1 MDAVRRLG
9 SDHRLAPQAAVRR
22 RAGADH
28 SPAGAGRQIHLRSV
42 NMTNPIAVLAA
53 RLAGVERRLDST
65 SRTAQLAYS
74 SIEDGA
80 ISVYDGDGSL
90 RAIIGQQPDGTTG
103 LTVTNGPPPPQPV
116 APTMAPSIG
125 GVTVGWDGRLLDG
138 SATPLD
144 WARLEIH
151 SAEVQFTPDASTL
164 RATIES
170 PQGGTFTVQAETPQY
185 VCLVARNTSGTVSL
199 PSPMAGPLGRLPV
212 VAEAVLDGIVGEL
225 ALADAAVSRAKI
237 AVGAVDA
244 DRLAIGTGNLLP
256 DGGFEGAYSEKLI
269 ADSPDWH
276 LTGPGNNSARCL
288 TATVTAE
295 SPTTRSQ
302 RLTVLPASP
311 GDRFFLAVD
320 YQTSTDWSGAGARL
334 FLRWCDAGGATLG
347 VDAVERTAAPG
358 TTWTR
363 MGGQAQAP
371 ANTVRAEVWAEA
383 VQASQ
388 GRLSFDNG
396 EVRTVVTAGM
406 VLAGSIG
413 TSELAADSVTAEK
426 VVAQSITA
434 REVKLRSLTADQ
446 MDVNSIRVA
455 LLTAG
460 VITADMI
467 KADALNGK
475 TITGIKVV
483 GAEINGATLRT
494 ADSGSRVEITSVPA
508 TDTTPASGRVQLPS
522 GSAAEV
528 EPAAVYSL
536 YDADSNRST
545 LRLQSAV
552 LRATSTT
559 GSAMKAMASEPTWP
573 SSAITMWSEPD
584 TSYLELVA
592 TKAIIE
598 AKSVAIG
605 DAVRSHLVI
614 AGNEIKAENLGGAA
628 PVFIGGMLAVDP
640 DGWISRYNEVWRE
653 PTLGSGWAQYGG
665 TWDRVAWKVFPDR
678 TVGLRG
684 VLKRTSKDAVGAGE
698 IVMVLPAAARPKVS
712 YTQQFQVLVST
723 GAALFLNLAPAT
735 GIVTLTNVTAA
746 AATALATGAAHVNL
760 SSIRFPLD

>member
-1 MDAVRRLG
+1 M
-9 SDHRLAPQAAVRR
+9 S
-22 RAGADH
+22 
-28 SPAGAGRQIHLRSV
+28 
-42 NMTNPIAVLAA
+42 NPIADFAA

-103 LTVTNGPPPPQPV
+103 LTVTNGPPPPQPTQ
-116 APTMAPSIG
+116 PTLVPSIG
-125 GVTVGWDGRLLDG
+125 GVTVAWDGQFLDG
-138 SATPLD
+138 SAAPLD

-151 SAEVQFTPDASTL
+151 TAEVPFTPDSSTL

-185 VCLVARNTSGTVSL
+185 VCLVARNTSGTASP
-199 PSPMAGPLGRLPV
+199 PSSPAGPLGRMPV

-256 DGGFEGAYSEKLI
+256 DGGFEGPYSEKLI
-269 ADSPDWH
+269 ADSPDWQ
-276 LTGPGNNSARCL
+276 LTGPGYNSARCL
-288 TATVTAE
+288 TATVTADV
-295 SPTTRSQ
+295 PTTRGQ
-302 RLTVLPASP
+302 RLAVLPVSP

-320 YQTSTDWSGAGARL
+320 YRTSLDWSGLGARL
-334 FLRWCDAGGATLG
+334 ALRWCDASGATLG
-347 VDAVERTAAPG
+347 ADAVERAAAPNSA
-358 TTWTR
+358 WTR
-363 MGGQAQAP
+363 MSGQAQAP
-371 ANTVRAEVWAEA
+371 AHTVRAEVWAEA

-388 GRLSFDNG
+388 GTVSFDNS
-396 EVRTVVTAGM
+396 ELRTVVTAGM

-413 TSELAADSVTAEK
+413 TTELAANSITGEK
-426 VVAQSITA
+426 VVAQSITG
-434 REVKLRSLTADQ
+434 REVKFQTLTGDH
-446 MDVNSIRVA
+446 MDVNNVRVA

-460 VITADMI
+460 VVTADMI

-475 TITGIKVV
+475 TITGLKII

-508 TDTTPASGRVQLPS
+508 SETTPASGRVQLPS

-536 YDADSNRST
+536 YDASSNRST

-552 LRATSTT
+552 LRAANTA
-559 GSAMKAMASEPTWP
+559 GGAMKAMASEPTWP
-573 SSAITMWSEPD
+573 NSAITMWSEPD
-584 TSYLELVA
+584 TSYLEVVA

-598 AKSVAIG
+598 AGSVEIG
-605 DAVRSHLVI
+605 DSIRTHLVI
-614 AGNEIKAENLGGAA
+614 EGNNINAENPGGRA
-628 PVFIGGMLAVDP
+628 PVYIGGTFTVDP
-640 DGWISRYNEVWRE
+640 DGWISRYNEAWRE
-653 PTLGSGWAQYGG
+653 PTIASGWVQYGG
-665 TWDRVAWKVFPDR
+665 TWDRVACKVFPDK

-684 VLKRTSKDAVGAGE
+684 VLKRTSKDPVGSSE
-698 IVMVLPAAARPKVS
+698 MVMVLPAAARPKAS
-712 YTQQFQVLVST
+712 YTQQFQVLVSN
-723 GAALFLNLAPAT
+723 GAAAFLNLNPAT
-735 GIVTLTNVTAA
+735 GVVTLTNVTAA
-746 AATALATGAAHVNL
+746 ASTALATGTAHL
-760 SSIRFPLD
+760 SLSGIRYPLD

>member
-1 MDAVRRLG
+1 M
-9 SDHRLAPQAAVRR
+9 S
-22 RAGADH
+22 
-28 SPAGAGRQIHLRSV
+28 
-42 NMTNPIAVLAA
+42 NPIAALAA

-80 ISVYDGDGSL
+80 ISVFDGEGSL

-103 LTVTNGPPPPQPV
+103 LNVTNGPPPPQPT
-116 APTMAPSIG
+116 APTLVPSIG
-125 GVTVGWDGRLLDG
+125 GVTVGWDGRFIGG

-151 SAEVQFTPDASTL
+151 TAEVEFTPDVTTL

-170 PQGGTFTVQAETPQY
+170 PQGGTFTVLAETPQY
-185 VCLVARNTSGTVSL
+185 VCLVARNTSGTASP
-199 PSPMAGPLGRLPV
+199 PSPMAGPLGRMPV

-288 TATVTAE
+288 TAHVTAE
-295 SPTTRSQ
+295 LPTTRGQ
-302 RLTVLPASP
+302 QLAVLPASP

-320 YQTSTDWSGAGARL
+320 YQTSTDWSGLAAR
-334 FLRWCDAGGATLG
+334 FSLRWCDASGATLG
-347 VDAVERTAAPG
+347 FGGIERAATPG
-358 TTWTR
+358 TTWAR
-363 MGGQAQAP
+363 MVGQAQAP
-371 ANTVRAEVWAEA
+371 ADTVRAEVWAEA

-413 TSELAADSVTAEK
+413 TAELAAESITGEK
-426 VVAQSITA
+426 VVAQTITG
-434 REVKLRSLTADQ
+434 REVKFRTLTGDH
-446 MDVNSIRVA
+446 MDVNSVRVA

-460 VITADMI
+460 VISADMI

-475 TITGIKVV
+475 TVTGIKVI

-522 GSAAEV
+522 GSVTEV

-536 YDADSNRST
+536 YDPASNKST

-552 LRATSTT
+552 LRDPTPT
-559 GSAMKAMASEPTWP
+559 GAMRAMASQPTWP
-573 SSAITMWSEPD
+573 TSAITMWSEPD
-584 TSYLELVA
+584 TSYLELAA
-592 TKAIIE
+592 TKAIID
-598 AKSVAIG
+598 AQSVAFG
-605 DAVRSHLVI
+605 GTVRSHLVVE
-614 AGNEIKAENLGGAA
+614 GNEIRAENLGGAT
-628 PVFIGGMLAVDP
+628 PVYLGGMFAVDP

-653 PTLGSGWAQYGG
+653 PALGSGWVHFGG
-665 TWDRVAWKVFPDR
+665 TWDRIAYKVFPDK

-684 VLKRTSKDAVGAGE
+684 VLKRSSKDPVGAGE

-723 GAALFLNLAPAT
+723 GAAAFLNLNPASGT
-735 GIVTLTNVTAA
+735 LTLTNVTAG
-746 AATALATGAAHVNL
+746 AATALATGTAHVNL
-760 SSIRFPLD
+760 SSIRYPLD

>member
-1 MDAVRRLG
+1 M
-9 SDHRLAPQAAVRR
+9 S
-22 RAGADH
+22 
-28 SPAGAGRQIHLRSV
+28 
-42 NMTNPIAVLAA
+42 NPIAALAA
-53 RLAGVERRLDST
+53 RLATVERRLDST

-80 ISVYDGDGSL
+80 ISVFDGEGSL

-103 LTVTNGPPPPQPV
+103 LTVTNGPPPPPPV
-116 APTMAPSIG
+116 APTLVPSIG
-125 GVTVGWDGRLLDG
+125 GVTVGWDGRFLDG
-138 SATPLD
+138 SAIPLD

-151 SAEVQFTPDASTL
+151 TAEVPFTPDPSTL

-170 PQGGTFTVQAETPQY
+170 PQGGTFTVQAETPQF
-185 VCLVARNTSGTVSL
+185 VCLVARNTSGTASL
-199 PSPMAGPLGRLPV
+199 PSPMAGPLGRMPV

-269 ADSPDWH
+269 ADSPDWQ

-288 TATVTAE
+288 TAIVSADL
-295 SPTTRSQ
+295 PTTRGQ
-302 RLTVLPASP
+302 QLAVLPASP
-311 GDRFFLAVD
+311 GDRFFLAMD
-320 YQTSTDWSGAGARL
+320 YQTSADWSGVAARL
-334 FLRWCDAGGATLG
+334 SLRWCDTSGATLG
-347 VDAVERTAAPG
+347 VDAVERTAAAG
-358 TTWTR
+358 TAWTR
-363 MGGQAQAP
+363 MSGQAQAP
-371 ANTVRAEVWAEA
+371 ANTVRAEVWTEA

-388 GRLSFDNG
+388 GSVSFDNG

-413 TSELAADSVTAEK
+413 TTELAADSITGEK
-426 VVAQSITA
+426 VVAQSITG
-434 REVKLRSLTADQ
+434 REVKFRTLTGDH
-446 MDVNSIRVA
+446 MDVNSVRVA

-475 TITGIKVV
+475 TVTGIKVI

-508 TDTTPASGRVQLPS
+508 SDTTPASGRVQLPS

-528 EPAAVYSL
+528 EPAAVYSV
-536 YDADSNRST
+536 YDASSNRST
-545 LRLQSAV
+545 LKLQSAV

-559 GSAMKAMASEPTWP
+559 GTTMKAMAPEPTWP
-573 SSAITMWSEPD
+573 SSAITMWSEPA

-598 AKSVAIG
+598 ARSVAIG
-605 DAVRSHLVI
+605 DPVRSHLVI
-614 AGNEIKAENLGGAA
+614 EGNEIKAELLGGAA
-628 PVFIGGMLAVDP
+628 PVYIGGMLAVDT
-640 DGWISRYNEVWRE
+640 DGWISRYNETWRE
-653 PTLGSGWAQYGG
+653 PTLGSGWSQYGG
-665 TWDRVAWKVFPDR
+665 TWDRVAYKVFPDK

-684 VLKRTSKDAVGAGE
+684 VLKRTSKDPVVAGE
-698 IVMVLPAAARPKVS
+698 IVLPPAARPKVS
-712 YTQQFQVLVST
+712 YTQQFQVLVSS
-723 GAALFLNLAPAT
+723 GAAVFLNLNPTT
-735 GIVTLTNVTAA
+735 GVVTLTNVTAA
-746 AATALATGAAHVNL
+746 AATALTTGTAHVNL
-760 SSIRFPLD
+760 SSIRYPLD